1 MQLVEIMT
9 NASAELKELRSAY
22 SKFLSSAS
30 PPDNDEP
37 TFPSES
43 IAKLEMGMRRIEGA
57 YAVYWEAADVLV
69 ALAEGETD
77 EPSRRERCVSMQPP
91 PVHSGMTPD
100 DADIVRSP
108 TSIGRSS
115 SAGVIPTSP
124 SPSGRTDVSV
134 SDRQLELL
142 RGMLSPREDGVQ
154 PFSPR
159 MLWSQPAAST
169 STPVPPLAVQRSS
182 TAPSV
187 PQTSPDRP
195 RPDAAALD
203 TPGRAS
209 IISSVASTPP
219 ASQRPGAGRLRQV
232 SRASIVGIRDFL
244 RGFRRSSFIGPA
256 STSDS
261 PQPAPAAL
269 VESPRPTLTVETAVA
284 SPRVANGDSDEDWDR
299 SSSDEEGAS
308 ATGSPVASRHRH
320 RERTVSAASSALLSP
335 TSTVAGAGGQRFAL
349 STDNMPTLLEHL
361 EHVRERC
368 RTCLGELRTLTV

>member
-1 MQLVEIMT
+1 M
-9 NASAELKELRSAY
+9 AELKELRRAY
-22 SKFLSSAS
+22 STFLSSAS
-30 PPDNDEP
+30 PPDESDAQP
-37 TFPSES
+37 AFPSES
-43 IAKLEMGMRRIEGA
+43 VGKLEMGVRRIEGA

-91 PVHSGMTPD
+91 SIRSGLTPD
-100 DADIVRSP
+100 DSAALRSP

-115 SAGVIPTSP
+115 SAGVIPNSP
-124 SPSGRTDVSV
+124 SPSSRTDVSV

-169 STPVPPLAVQRSS
+169 SAPVPPLAIQRAN
-182 TAPSV
+182 TAPPV
-187 PQTSPDRP
+187 PQTSPERP
-195 RPDAAALD
+195 KPATMSSD

-209 IISSVASTPP
+209 VISSIASTPP
-219 ASQRPGAGRLRQV
+219 ASARPGAGRLRQV

-244 RGFRRSSFIGPA
+244 RGFRRSSFIVPA
-256 STSDS
+256 SAPDS
-261 PQPAPAAL
+261 PQPAAL
-269 VESPRPTLTVETAVA
+269 VESPQPTMALSPAVA
-284 SPRVANGDSDEDWDR
+284 SPRAANGDSDEDWDR
-299 SSSDEEGAS
+299 SSSDGES
-308 ATGSPVASRHRH
+308 ATGSPVVSRQRP
-320 RERTVSAASSALLSP
+320 RERIDSAASSVLRSP
-335 TSTVAGAGGQRFAL
+335 TSTVAHGQRFAL

-368 RTCLGELRTLTV
+368 RTCLSELRTLTV